1 MLLITYAVK
10 YIQSKYITR
19 YYNTSKSMHVR
30 IVNSIAWDVLK
41 LGAIQ
46 YMLRCSVYSPPS
58 QKSVVFHGK

>member
-1 MLLITYAVK
+1 
-10 YIQSKYITR
+10 
-19 YYNTSKSMHVR
+19 MHVR

-46 YMLRCSVYSPPS
+46 YILRCSVYSLPS